1 MAPVV
6 VIWLVDIVLD
16 AIILRVLPGLETD
29 NWLTA
34 VIIAVLVQLSPLPLP
49 LLSGIFDIG
58 NLWISACIVFALN
71 AIILTLSTA
80 LFSTFRS
87 HSVLAVPTAAAIF
100 AGASFVA
107 VPAIVGEIAA
117 RLGAAGY

>member
-1 MAPVV
+1 MGIV
-6 VIWLVDIVLD
+6 VIWIVDIALD

-34 VIIAVLVQLSPLPLP
+34 VIIAVLVQLAPLPVP
-49 LLSGIFDIG
+49 LLSGLFDIG
-58 NLWISACIVFALN
+58 NPWIAAGIVFALN
-71 AIILTLSTA
+71 AVILTIATA

-87 HSVLAVPTAAAIF
+87 HSVIAVPTAAAIF
-100 AGASFVA
+100 AGASMVA

-117 RLGAAGY
+117 RLGVSGF

>member
-1 MAPVV
+1 MGLVV
-6 VIWLVDIVLD
+6 VWVVDIVLD

-34 VIIAVLVQLSPLPLP
+34 VVIAVLVQFSPLPLP
-49 LLSGIFDIG
+49 LLSGLFDIG
-58 NLWISACIVFALN
+58 NPWIAAGIIFALN
-71 AIILTLSTA
+71 AVILTVSTA

-100 AGASFVA
+100 AAASFVA

-117 RLGAAGY
+117 RMGVGGF